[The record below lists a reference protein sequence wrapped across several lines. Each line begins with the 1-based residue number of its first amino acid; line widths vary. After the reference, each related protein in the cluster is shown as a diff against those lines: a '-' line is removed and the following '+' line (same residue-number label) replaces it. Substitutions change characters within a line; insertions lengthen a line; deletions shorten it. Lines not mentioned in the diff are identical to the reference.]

1 MDERIEKW
9 LVDILSAMDE
19 IESFTKTT
27 EPRSFGLYKNNLIV
41 KRAVERNLEIIGEAM
56 NRIIKAEFAIS
67 EYVPESKSIINLR
80 NHIIHAYD
88 NISDEII
95 YSIVTAHL
103 PKLRVQIEELLNLE

>member
-9 LVDILSAMDE
+9 LVDILSALDE
-19 IESFTKTT
+19 IETFTKTA
-27 EPRSFGLYKNNLIV
+27 EPRNFNLYKENLIV

-56 NRIIKAEFAIS
+56 NRIIKVDFAIT
-67 EYVPESKSIINLR
+67 EQVPESKSIINLR

-95 YSIVTAHL
+95 YSIVITHL
-103 PKLRVQIEELLNLE
+103 PKLRIQIQELLRTK